1 MRLWKTPEQTPRRNA
16 ESAQFPESHFR
27 EGKTPVSD
35 DYQPQHP
42 EQHQAPHNPQH
53 TGQHTGQHAGYHD
66 AYAAEPS
73 SGMAV
78 TSLVLGIV
86 SLVLCPLTSI
96 PGLILGIMAASRA
109 SETPPRASGK
119 GMAIAGIATSAL
131 GLLFTLLLIPILIAV
146 LLPAVG
152 TARQSAQRLH
162 SSSNIRF
169 MVQAISTQSQSNNGQ
184 FPQTA
189 DDWQQNLIDANLVP
203 ADLFTSPYTD
213 GLGDDYFFVPGGRDD
228 FDASRVV
235 VYEDPALNPDWT
247 LIGYADAHVDLV
259 DQRQSMQILSNLT
272 LPDGTRYAPHESDPS
287 ATASGVRP

>member
-1 MRLWKTPEQTPRRNA
+1 MRLWKTPEQNPRRNA
-16 ESAQFPESHFR
+16 ASAQPPKSHFR
-27 EGKTPVSD
+27 EGKPPVSD
-35 DYQPQHP
+35 EYQPQHP
-42 EQHQAPHNPQH
+42 DQHQAPHNP
-53 TGQHTGQHAGYHD
+53 QHTGQHAGYHD

-78 TSLVLGIV
+78 TALVMGIV

-96 PGLILGIMAASRA
+96 PGLILGIMATSRA

-131 GLLFTLLLIPILIAV
+131 GLLSSLLVIPILIAV
-146 LLPAVG
+146 MLPAVG
-152 TARQSAQRLH
+152 TARQAAMRVKSEANARM
-162 SSSNIRF
+162 
-169 MVQAISTQSQSNNGQ
+169 MVQAIITQSQSNNGQ

-189 DDWQQNLIDANLVP
+189 DDWQQNLIDAGLVP
-203 ADLFTSPYTD
+203 AEMFTSPYTD

-235 VYEDPALNPDWT
+235 VYEDPAINLEGT
-247 LIGYADAHVDLV
+247 VIGFADGHTEFV
-259 DQRQSMQILSNLT
+259 DQATATQILSNLT

-287 ATASGVRP
+287 ATAGGVRP